1 MTVSKDQ
8 AQMLATLAMS
18 MRPTGARQWDAAGVM
33 AAIGKVQQLAL
44 ADVMCAVAR
53 AASDRSLETPA
64 CIGITTSS
72 AWRERVAERVAPSH
86 PKPSDACWTCGRAMH
101 DPDAVCDRPETRQQ
115 ALALKATTGRKA
127 TR

>member
-1 MTVSKDQ
+1 MSQFDEINAKQ
-8 AQMLATLAMS
+8 SLAWRLREWGVAD
-18 MRPTGARQWDAAGVM
+18 ADAKAAGFIKDMVANGWVM
-33 AAIGKVQQLAL
+33 SPQRE
-44 ADVMCAVAR
+44 AR
-53 AASDRSLETPA
+53 PQ
-64 CIGITTSS
+64 
-72 AWRERVAERVAPSH
+72 H